1 MIRLASKK
9 PDWVLGY
16 LDEVWWSRFAQ
27 PRVSSWTAEKRLK
40 MVEREALRED
50 TEPKAIACYGLL
62 RKDKGEVKVRF
73 LAERPISAI
82 TIEFLKWILEEL
94 KKEGKKA
101 LLLVWDNASWH
112 ISRMVKSWLREHNR
126 EAKKSGG
133 VRILRCQ
140 LPSKSPWLNP
150 IEPHWGHGKRAI
162 CEPDG
167 QLTVEMIEKRVCSY
181 FKSAELPRLS
191 NNTC

>member
-1 MIRLASKK
+1 
-9 PDWVLGY
+9 LGY

-27 PRVSSWTAEKRLK
+27 PKISSWRAEKPLK
-40 MVEREALRED
+40 MVEREAVKED

-62 RKDKGEVKVRF
+62 RKDHGQVKVRF

-82 TIEFLKWILEEL
+82 TIEFLKWIVEEL
-94 KKEGKKA
+94 EKEGKKA
-101 LLLVWDNASWH
+101 LLLVWDNAGWH
-112 ISRMVKSWLREHNR
+112 ISRTVKSWLREHNR

-167 QLTVEMIEKRVCSY
+167 ELTVEMIEKRVCNY
-181 FKSAELPRLS
+181 FKSPELPRLS
-191 NNTC
+191 NKTC